1 MPKSAASA
9 AADSRLPPG
18 QTLVTNFPVL
28 SYGPTPRFDP
38 ATWNLRV
45 SGLVER
51 PLVFTWNQFRELPRT
66 TQLADFHCVTS
77 WSRFDNRWEGVKTRL
92 VAELA
97 GVKADARH
105 VFVRCDGG
113 YTTNLPLEEMTRGQ
127 AWIVDTYEGQPLEP
141 EHGAPA
147 RLLVPHL
154 YFWKS
159 AKWVRGLRLIEHD
172 EPGFW
177 ESLGYN
183 NHGDP
188 WKEERYWSD

>member
-66 TQLADFHCVTS
+66 TQIADFHCVTS

-113 YTTNLPLEEMTRGQ
+113 YTTNLPLAEFLAEDALLALSLIHISEPTR
-127 AWIVDTYEGQPLEP
+127 P
-141 EHGAPA
+141 
-147 RLLVPHL
+147 
-154 YFWKS
+154 
-159 AKWVRGLRLIEHD
+159 
-172 EPGFW
+172 
-177 ESLGYN
+177 
-183 NHGDP
+183 
-188 WKEERYWSD
+188 